1 MAYCSSIAMVWVLEE
16 PLTDVAVLAPGDLD
30 EVLRPGDLE
39 ESFDQCYV
47 HKVEE
52 IYSLGEVKIWD
63 WAPVKESAYAVG
75 ETVMELE
82 VEMEE
87 ELMTS

>member
-1 MAYCSSIAMVWVLEE
+1 MGLWAQCS
-16 PLTDVAVLAPGDLD
+16 
-30 EVLRPGDLE
+30 
-39 ESFDQCYV
+39 V
-47 HKVEE
+47 HKAEE
-52 IYSLGEVKIWD
+52 IYSFLGEVKIWD
-63 WAPVKESAYAVG
+63 WALVKERAYAVG

>member
-1 MAYCSSIAMVWVLEE
+1 MWPFLHLVIWMRFSDQVI
-16 PLTDVAVLAPGDLD
+16 
-30 EVLRPGDLE
+30 LR

>member
-1 MAYCSSIAMVWVLEE
+1 MWPFLHLVIWMRFSDQVI
-16 PLTDVAVLAPGDLD
+16 
-30 EVLRPGDLE
+30 LR

-63 WAPVKESAYAVG
+63 WAPVKERAYAVG

>member
-1 MAYCSSIAMVWVLEE
+1 M
-16 PLTDVAVLAPGDLD
+16 
-30 EVLRPGDLE
+30 
-39 ESFDQCYV
+39 

-63 WAPVKESAYAVG
+63 WAPVKESAYAVD